1 MYPFSAGDAQT
12 ITHLK
17 YFIRR
22 RWRYM
27 MSINTEII
35 RSERIQS
42 GQNLISVLNMASLL
56 LVSWHLQSTA
66 SRGEDPTMR
75 EKIQFTTSPPSYPA
89 GLMWRPIRAIC
100 RGVQVCSSHWTG
112 LWQSQQ
118 TCLSPHTVTM
128 SYHYRK
134 TIGNQYDFL
143 KLCHYTIIISHMTLN
158 KTNSVYVKTQF

>member
-1 MYPFSAGDAQT
+1 MYPFSVGDAQT

-17 YFIRR
+17 YFIWR

-66 SRGEDPTMR
+66 SRGEDPTMS
-75 EKIQFTTSPPSYPA
+75 EKIQFTTSPPRVPLSWCDVQLGQYA
-89 GLMWRPIRAIC
+89 GASRFAL
-100 RGVQVCSSHWTG
+100 HTG
-112 LWQSQQ
+112 LGSDRANKHVFHRDYVLPLQKNHCKPERFFK
-118 TCLSPHTVTM
+118 TLPLYNNHI
-128 SYHYRK
+128 SYDVK
-134 TIGNQYDFL
+134 Q
-143 KLCHYTIIISHMTLN
+143 
-158 KTNSVYVKTQF
+158 NS

>member
-1 MYPFSAGDAQT
+1 MYPFSVGDAQT

-17 YFIRR
+17 YFIWR

-66 SRGEDPTMR
+66 SRGEDPTMS
-75 EKIQFTTSPPSYPA
+75 EKIQFTTSPPRIPLSWCDVQLGQYA
-89 GLMWRPIRAIC
+89 GASRFAL
-100 RGVQVCSSHWTG
+100 HTG
-112 LWQSQQ
+112 LGSDRANK
-118 TCLSPHTVTM
+118 HVFTVTM

-134 TIGNQYDFL
+134 TIVNQKDFF
-143 KLCHYTIIISHMTLN
+143 KLCNYTIIISHMTLT
-158 KTNSVYVKTQF
+158 KTHSVYLKTQL

>member
-1 MYPFSAGDAQT
+1 MYPFSVGDAQT

-17 YFIRR
+17 YFIWR

-66 SRGEDPTMR
+66 SRGEDPTMS
-75 EKIQFTTSPPSYPA
+75 EKIQFTTSPPRIPLSWCDVQLGQHP
-89 GLMWRPIRAIC
+89 GLLFTLDWALTEPTNM
-100 RGVQVCSSHWTG
+100 SF
-112 LWQSQQ
+112 
-118 TCLSPHTVTM
+118 TVTM

-134 TIGNQYDFL
+134 TIVNQKDFF
-143 KLCHYTIIISHMTLN
+143 KLCNYTIIISHMTLT
-158 KTNSVYVKTQF
+158 KTHSVYLKTQL